1 MRCILAGA
9 LCLLS
14 FNLWSQNLVP
24 NPGFEEFTRCPW
36 GFSTNRKDFR
46 IHGWESPT
54 SGTPDHFHSCNAG
67 DSDVP
72 VNWAGNSNAHSG
84 KGYAGVYVWSTNHN
98 YREYLQGELA
108 EPLKPGEKYI
118 VEFYFKLANYS
129 MYAINRMGLALSN
142 EQVDVTHDR
151 IIDILPV
158 LSIERD
164 TSMTELT
171 GSWEHARM
179 EYVAKG
185 GERYVVIGNF
195 FTNQQT
201 KATRLP
207 FRHGLSQMLS
217 TASYYYID
225 DVLVMNADSS
235 RHAVKP
241 AETVKL
247 NNEVIEL
254 NRDYT
259 LKDIK
264 FEFDSY
270 VIHPSSNDELNNV
283 VAYLKAHP
291 EVAIRLS
298 GHTDFKGTD
307 EYNLTLSRNRT
318 KSIAEFLV
326 TKGVEPDRIVSY
338 GFGKSRP
345 LSLEKTEDAAKVN
358 RRVELRFV
366 PKDN

>member
-1 MRCILAGA
+1 MHYRFTGVF
-9 LCLLS
+9 CLLC

-24 NPGFEEFTRCPW
+24 NPGFEEFTQCPW

-54 SGTPDHFHSCNAG
+54 SGTPDHFNSCSTG

-84 KGYAGVYVWSTNHN
+84 KGYAGVYVWTTGQN

-108 EPLKPGEKYI
+108 EPLRAGEKYI
-118 VEFYFKLANYS
+118 VAFYFKLANYS
-129 MYAINRMGLALSN
+129 VYAVNRIGLAFSTERIN
-142 EQVDVTHDR
+142 VTHDR
-151 IIDILPV
+151 V
-158 LSIERD
+158 LEIVPALSVEKD
-164 TSMTELT
+164 TAMTEAT
-171 GSWEHARM
+171 GSWEQARM

-185 GERYVVIGNF
+185 GERFVVIGNF

-207 FRHGLSQMLS
+207 FRYGLSTMLS

-225 DVLVMNADSS
+225 DVLVMSADSS
-235 RHAVKP
+235 RHPVVP
-241 AETVKL
+241 GETIKL
-247 NNEVIEL
+247 SNEVVAL
-254 NRDYT
+254 NHTYT

-270 VIHPSSNDELNNV
+270 VIHPSSNDELNKV

-298 GHTDFKGTD
+298 GHTDSKGSD

-326 TKGVEPDRIVSY
+326 SRGVEPDRIVSY

-345 LSLEKTEDAAKVN
+345 LRTDNTEEAAAVN
-358 RRVELRFV
+358 RRVEIRFV
-366 PKDN
+366 SKE

>member
-1 MRCILAGA
+1 MRYL
-9 LCLLS
+9 LCGVLCVT
-14 FNLWSQNLVP
+14 FINLWSQNLVP

-54 SGTPDHFHSCNAG
+54 SGTPDHFNSCSTG

-84 KGYAGVYVWSTNHN
+84 KGYAGLYVWTTEHN

-108 EPLKPGEKYI
+108 ESLKPGEKYVI
-118 VEFYFKLANYS
+118 EFYFKLANYS

-142 EQVDVTHDR
+142 ERVNVSHDR
-151 IIDILPV
+151 LVEIVPV
-158 LSIERD
+158 LSIEKD
-164 TSMTELT
+164 TAISEIT
-171 GSWEHARM
+171 GSWEHGRI

-185 GERYVVIGNF
+185 GERYVLIGNF

-207 FRHGLSQMLS
+207 FRHGLNTMLS

-225 DVLVMNADSS
+225 DVSIRSVDSA
-235 RHAVKP
+235 RHVIAPNSTVQLK
-241 AETVKL
+241 AETIQL
-247 NNEVIEL
+247 NH
-254 NRDYT
+254 DYT

-270 VIHPSSNDELNNV
+270 VIHQSSNDELNKI
-283 VAYLKAHP
+283 VAYLKANA
-291 EVAIRLS
+291 EINVRIS
-298 GHTDFKGTD
+298 GHTDFVGTD
-307 EYNLTLSRNRT
+307 EYNLTLSRNRA
-318 KSIAEFLV
+318 KSIAEFFV
-326 TKGVEPDRIVSY
+326 TKGVEPNRLVSY

-345 LSLEKTEDAAKVN
+345 LSDAKTEDAAKMN
-358 RRVELRFV
+358 RRVEIRFV
-366 PKDN
+366 PRQ

>member
-1 MRCILAGA
+1 MRNILFGV

-24 NPGFEEFTRCPW
+24 NPSFEEFTRCPR

-54 SGTPDHFHSCNAG
+54 SGTPDHFHSCSAG

-84 KGYAGVYVWSTNHN
+84 KGYAGVYVWSTGQN

-108 EPLKPGEKYI
+108 EPLKPGGKYI

-129 MYAINRMGLALSN
+129 MYAINRMALAFSN
-142 EQVDVTHDR
+142 NRINVTHDR
-151 IIDILPV
+151 ILEIQPA

-164 TSMTELT
+164 TAMTEFT
-171 GSWEHARM
+171 GSWERARM
-179 EYVAKG
+179 EYTARG
-185 GERYVVIGNF
+185 GERYVLIGNF

-207 FRHGLSQMLS
+207 FRYGLSQMLNS
-217 TASYYYID
+217 ASYYYID
-225 DVLVMNADSS
+225 DVLVMSTDSS
-235 RHAVKP
+235 RHMVAPV
-241 AETVKL
+241 EIVKL
-247 NNEVIEL
+247 NNETIEI

-270 VIHPSSNDELNNV
+270 VIHPSSNDELNKV
-283 VAYLKAHP
+283 VMYLKAHP
-291 EVAIRLS
+291 EIAVRLS

-326 TKGVEPDRIVSY
+326 AKGVEPGRIVSY

-345 LSLEKTEDAAKVN
+345 ITLEKTEDAAKLN

-366 PKDN
+366 PKD